1 MSEAFN
7 EAQDMLQC
15 RSCPWYKNCVIPM
28 RVSADDLKRQ
38 MESSMP
44 SSYTSGSSQ
53 ELSQLLSG
61 MASAAENSLIEGCPV
76 FINRLRNNPE
86 LAQRIKKMM
95 QEW

>member
-15 RSCPWYKNCVIPM
+15 KSCPWYKNCVMPM

-44 SSYTSGSSQ
+44 SSYTPGSSQ